1 MAQAVRLLSAD
12 EALAVVRQHF
22 KSPVRRIGFLTLADL
37 IAVASQQPQ
46 ERGRFA
52 LGDKLKNVEPFGV
65 SPYAAF
71 VIIKTYDK
79 TVPYIVLPPPSRL
92 RLPPTLI
99 FEVIEIA
106 VGDVDSCI
114 DVVSRIDRATGY
126 AADYDYGVL
135 CGALPEAV
143 PDPLPPP
150 APRPQEERAEPPAR
164 REERAVNVRAGV
176 PEEVARLWES
186 DPLFRMVVAAMANT
200 ESLEVAYYK
209 LGIPLERLAR
219 AWRRIC
225 DPVEAVM
232 RAYSLPEEARGK
244 VVKLLAALEW
254 LLAKD
259 VDISRL
265 LEL

>member
-143 PDPLPPP
+143 PDPLPP

>member
-1 MAQAVRLLSAD
+1 M
-12 EALAVVRQHF
+12 
-22 KSPVRRIGFLTLADL
+22 
-37 IAVASQQPQ
+37 
-46 ERGRFA
+46 
-52 LGDKLKNVEPFGV
+52 
-65 SPYAAF
+65 
-71 VIIKTYDK
+71 
-79 TVPYIVLPPPSRL
+79 PYIVLPPPSRL
-92 RLPPTLI
+92 RLPPTFI

-106 VGDVDSCI
+106 VDDVDSCI

-135 CGALPEAV
+135 CGALPEVV

-164 REERAVNVRAGV
+164 REERVVNVRAGV

-186 DPLFRMVVAAMANT
+186 DPLFRMVATTMANT

-209 LGIPLERLAR
+209 LGISLERLAR
-219 AWRRIC
+219 AWRHIC

-244 VVKLLAALEW
+244 VVKLLAAFER